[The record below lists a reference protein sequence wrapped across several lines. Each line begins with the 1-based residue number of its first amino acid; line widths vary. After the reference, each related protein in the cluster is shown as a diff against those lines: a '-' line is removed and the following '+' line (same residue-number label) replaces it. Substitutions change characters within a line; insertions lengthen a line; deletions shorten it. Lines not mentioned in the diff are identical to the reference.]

1 MKDLNFLVE
10 KLCDVK
16 KEIISEAISTINNKM
31 FNMLTNM
38 LKEKGDG
45 KIQQTEK
52 GTTRK
57 QIALYDDCISFMR
70 CIGTAGVGD
79 EQFTLNGN
87 SKPVGANGIRK
98 AYEKV
103 MADFNAYKKNENRLS
118 NKAYD
123 RSFFAAVDHCYKLFK
138 QIDLNN
144 LAELDDEEWD
154 AKANS
159 FGKDKDGYMPTNNI
173 PKLDKEKD
181 FDEHGKMSKNLPAPF
196 KKTSFR
202 KELILA
208 ISKLRGAITQNII
221 DDVLPGASEEVKAK
235 FNKLSYKENITPEE
249 EKEVKNILDKYNGRL
264 EKGIQISN
272 ENSYRQ
278 ADGKSDE
285 EIAKIKTANLQAN
298 AVNRQ
303 KELRAEKQREAQ
315 EKLKAGEK
323 MEIKVADTYKT
334 NAYTKI
340 VKLLLN
346 KWISENAPADDNH
359 KIVFYG
365 KVPTS
370 YASAK
375 TATSQATLTFI
386 PTVEGIG
393 KSKGAVD
400 LEKAL
405 EEIKGLPK
413 FENKYYCLRTSRDYF
428 FTPGEM
434 KYVDNR
440 AAARGNTDKWKI
452 AVQKW
457 LGLKSSTVTESKI
470 NYFNY

>member
-1 MKDLNFLVE
+1 MKNLNFLVE
-10 KLCDVK
+10 KLYDTK

-45 KIQQTEK
+45 KIQQAEK
-52 GTTRK
+52 KTVRK
-57 QIALYDDCISFMR
+57 QISLYDDCISFMR

-87 SKPVGANGIRK
+87 SKPVGANGIKK

-103 MADFNAYKKNENRLS
+103 MADFDTYKRNENKLS

-144 LAELDDEEWD
+144 LAELDDEEWE
-154 AKANS
+154 AKAES
-159 FGKDKDGYMPTNNI
+159 FGKDKNGYMLTNNI
-173 PKLDKEKD
+173 PRLDKEKD
-181 FDEHGKMSKNLPAPF
+181 FGSNGKMTKSLPSPF
-196 KKTSFR
+196 KKTNFR
-202 KELILA
+202 KELIIA
-208 ISKLRGAITQNII
+208 ISKLRGAITQSII
-221 DDVLPGASEEVKAK
+221 DDVLPGAPEEVKTK
-235 FNKLSYKENITPEE
+235 FNKLSYKGNITPEE
-249 EKEVKNILDKYNGRL
+249 EKEIKNLLDKYNGRA
-264 EKGIQISN
+264 EKGIQVSN

-278 ADGKSDE
+278 AEGKSNE

-298 AVNRQ
+298 SINKQ
-303 KELRAEKQREAQ
+303 KALRAEKQAELQA
-315 EKLKAGEK
+315 KAKAGEK
-323 MEIKVADTYKT
+323 VEIKVADTYKT

-346 KWISENAPADDNH
+346 KWISENAPADDSH

-365 KVPTS
+365 KVPTG

-386 PTVEGIG
+386 PTVEGIN
-393 KSKGAVD
+393 KAKGAQD

-428 FTPGEM
+428 FTPEEM

-452 AVQKW
+452 EVQKW
-457 LGLKSSTVTESKI
+457 LGLKSSTVTESKV
-470 NYFNY
+470 NYFPY

>member
-10 KLCDVK
+10 KLCNIK

-57 QIALYDDCISFMR
+57 QIVLYDDCISFMR

-202 KELILA
+202 KQKLLIL
-208 ISKLRGAITQNII
+208 
-221 DDVLPGASEEVKAK
+221 
-235 FNKLSYKENITPEE
+235 
-249 EKEVKNILDKYNGRL
+249 
-264 EKGIQISN
+264 
-272 ENSYRQ
+272 
-278 ADGKSDE
+278 KS
-285 EIAKIKTANLQAN
+285 L
-298 AVNRQ
+298 
-303 KELRAEKQREAQ
+303 
-315 EKLKAGEK
+315 
-323 MEIKVADTYKT
+323 
-334 NAYTKI
+334 
-340 VKLLLN
+340 
-346 KWISENAPADDNH
+346 
-359 KIVFYG
+359 
-365 KVPTS
+365 
-370 YASAK
+370 
-375 TATSQATLTFI
+375 
-386 PTVEGIG
+386 
-393 KSKGAVD
+393 
-400 LEKAL
+400 
-405 EEIKGLPK
+405 
-413 FENKYYCLRTSRDYF
+413 
-428 FTPGEM
+428 
-434 KYVDNR
+434 
-440 AAARGNTDKWKI
+440 
-452 AVQKW
+452 
-457 LGLKSSTVTESKI
+457 
-470 NYFNY
+470 

>member
-10 KLCDVK
+10 KLYDVK

-45 KIQQTEK
+45 KVQQAEK

-87 SKPVGANGIRK
+87 SKPVGANGIKK

-103 MADFNAYKKNENRLS
+103 MADFDAYKRNENKLS

-154 AKANS
+154 AKAES
-159 FGKDKDGYMPTNNI
+159 FGKDKNGYMPTNNI

-181 FDEHGKMSKNLPAPF
+181 FGSDGKMTKNLPSPF

-208 ISKLRGAITQNII
+208 ISKLRGAITQSII
-221 DDVLPGASEEVKAK
+221 DDVLPGAPEEVKTK
-235 FNKLSYKENITPEE
+235 FNKLSYKGNITPEE
-249 EKEVKNILDKYNGRL
+249 EKEIKNLLDKYNGR
-264 EKGIQISN
+264 
-272 ENSYRQ
+272 
-278 ADGKSDE
+278 
-285 EIAKIKTANLQAN
+285 
-298 AVNRQ
+298 
-303 KELRAEKQREAQ
+303 AEKQSELQA
-315 EKLKAGEK
+315 KAKAGEK
-323 MEIKVADTYKT
+323 VETKVADTYKT

-346 KWISENAPADDNH
+346 KWISENAPADDSH

-365 KVPTS
+365 KVPTG

-386 PTVEGIG
+386 PTIEGIN
-393 KSKGAVD
+393 KAKGAQD

-405 EEIKGLPK
+405 EEIKRLPK
-413 FENKYYCLRTSRDYF
+413 FESKYYCLRTSRDYF
-428 FTPGEM
+428 FTPEEM

-440 AAARGNTDKWKI
+440 AAARGNTDKYKLE
-452 AVQKW
+452 VQKW
-457 LGLKSSTVTESKI
+457 LGLKSSTVTESKV